1 MRVSGLLF
9 GAACI
14 IKAARADVVEE
25 WDEALTDYIIK
36 NKLYSNVRG
45 ALIHTSTEP
54 YTNSHA
60 PSTTLRP
67 LVPAV
72 PTLLYE
78 YPGPPPGL
86 ATANGRPQAR
96 GSARWHTQHTL
107 GSTVCIQTAVCRPD
121 GPSVA

>member
-1 MRVSGLLF
+1 VLFIMRVSGFLF

-36 NKLYSNVRG
+36 NKLYSNVSW

-60 PSTTLRP
+60 PSTTPRP
-67 LVPAV
+67 LVPSV

-78 YPGPPPGL
+78 YPGPPPES
-86 ATANGRPQAR
+86 ARANGRPQAR
-96 GSARWHTQHTL
+96 GSAPWHTQHAL
-107 GSTVCIQTAVCRPD
+107 ESTVCIQTS
-121 GPSVA
+121 GMPS